1 MTTADVRS
9 GRRSGAAWGLEAEP
23 RGAERRGSEAARVC
37 SDNTQQMLHGAADA
51 NTPHKHLDKYAREQE
66 PLSVLS

>member
-1 MTTADVRS
+1 MRS
-9 GRRSGAAWGLEAEP
+9 GIRSGAASGLEAER
-23 RGAERRGSEAARVC
+23 RGAERRGNEVARVC

>member
-1 MTTADVRS
+1 MRS
-9 GRRSGAAWGLEAEP
+9 GIRSGAASGLEAER
-23 RGAERRGSEAARVC
+23 RGAERRGAERRGNEVARVC